1 MVTTALMPLDP
12 ALSPQRIAR
21 VLTISANLLPDE
33 IVAGRRARRSR
44 TAVLVALGLVLLLLA
59 GWYLRAEADRR
70 TATKE
75 LDEVTTQTAATQRS
89 QNKYQEVVQ
98 VRNETATLTKQL
110 STLMA
115 NDLPYAT
122 LFKTLRTTATAAK
135 VNIEGVTAALNTAA
149 DKTSAAA
156 GTTTTLPSES
166 STASIG
172 TLVIV
177 GSAPDKKSIAAFSDK
192 LGGVA
197 MIADPYVTS
206 VTTASGKVSFS
217 LSAAISS
224 AAACG
229 HYTTACTSTGG
240 K

>member
-12 ALSPQRIAR
+12 ELSPQRVNR
-21 VLTISANLLPDE
+21 VLTISANLLPEE

-44 TAVLVALGLVLLLLA
+44 ASVLVALALVVLLLA

-70 TATKE
+70 AATRE

-98 VRNETATLTKQL
+98 VRNETAALTKQL
-110 STLMA
+110 STLLA

-122 LFKTLRTTATAAK
+122 LFKDLRTTATAAK
-135 VNIEGVTAALNTAA
+135 VNVEGVTAALDTTA
-149 DKTSAAA
+149 DKTAATA
-156 GTTTTLPSES
+156 GSVLPSES
-166 STASIG
+166 SAATVG

-177 GSAPDKKSIAAFSDK
+177 GTAPDKKSVAAFSDK
-192 LGGVA
+192 LAGVD

-206 VTTASGKVSFS
+206 VTTAKSGVSFS
-217 LSAAISS
+217 LSAAIAS

-229 HYTTACTSTGG
+229 RFTTACKTTGG